1 MDLSRIPELS
11 RKADALFKAVED
23 RLDEQFFH
31 EISRYRSRSVSFGR
45 ALKDPDLDFD
55 LIDLGSFVS
64 LFADDE
70 PELSGSVT
78 EALNSAVV
86 YSRSTPDAASGLSV
100 YHPYYNKAEYA
111 SAWND
116 PGIPGSFSDGY
127 MRYLNRFC
135 SFLLGG
141 SRTSWAL
148 DKPAVRF
155 SGSGQATQMVS
166 ARLSEEQMVALDH
179 AELLLLKTHDMY
191 ADNEQY
197 ECVYRT
203 GEVSLSDDGILSASY
218 GGEGLYLVDESGAPL
233 VGPIGFHADKNG
245 DITLMLRFLDGI
257 DFLFS
262 PSYDVMITGRINDGT
277 REMEIMDYETIDPN
291 TGELTA
297 RIPIEDMIEEGM
309 FKSIAVYSIPRVFPS
324 EGEEIPGFDQ
334 WRIQS
339 DMLYGWMVRMPE
351 KLHLRYLNMAMDG
364 TDGLYYAVFQMTDTQ
379 NTAHCTPPI
388 PLSFSDEETVVL
400 SSGHDDAEICPIHCS
415 ATYNRNTKQLRLQ
428 LKSVNSRD
436 TKMTVEV
443 GGILLNDTNF
453 VSIQDVFTL
462 APGKTK
468 ISNIEIPEA
477 CFSGITRL
485 ESISLSYTIDRGEE
499 RLLRL
504 GLSLEIEPGES
515 TALAVCEQ
523 SGMRISLLS
532 LRRGITGEIDMDLA
546 LEATENKA
554 NQREISAFSLNGLLF
569 YGNETLS
576 AEPGKT
582 VYQNVRFPVDIGSH
596 MLVTPDLPGESDVLI
611 ASGTEYFDQLTLYLD
626 NGEAIRF
633 RFRDPV
639 QLCKKGKAEEKDG
652 QFTLLDT
659 DDLTVTADY
668 IRCWQDNRH
677 DNIRRAL
684 LLRVK
689 IHNIS
694 DEDFRITADGM
705 LDAETSKICILPDYP
720 LSELR
725 PLTVFADT
733 EYSTW
738 IMLYDNHADR
748 AISRAVLNFQIGN
761 MCSSCTLSFADGLL
775 PSEKGA
781 YADICPPKTDF
792 Y

>member
-1 MDLSRIPELS
+1 MDER
-11 RKADALFKAVED
+11 
-23 RLDEQFFH
+23 FFH
-31 EISRYRSRSVSFGR
+31 EISRYRTRSVSFGR
-45 ALKDPDLDFD
+45 AAEDAALDFD
-55 LIDLGSFVS
+55 LIDLGSFVG
-64 LFADDE
+64 LFAGDE
-70 PELSGSVT
+70 PELSSSVT

-141 SRTSWAL
+141 SRTSWVL

-166 ARLSEEQMVALDH
+166 ARLSEEQMAALDH
-179 AELLLLKTHDMY
+179 AELLPLKTHDMY

-262 PSYDVMITGRINDGT
+262 HQSYDVMITGRINDGT
-277 REMEIMDYETIDPN
+277 REMEIIDYETIDPN

-379 NTAHCTPPI
+379 NIAHCTPPL
-388 PLSFSDEETVVL
+388 PLSFPDEETVVL

-415 ATYNRNTKQLRLQ
+415 AAYSRKTKQLRLQ
-428 LKSVNSRD
+428 LESVNSRD
-436 TKMTVEV
+436 KEMTVGI
-443 GGILLNDTNF
+443 GGFLLNDTNF
-453 VSIQDVFTL
+453 VSIQDVFTI
-462 APGKTK
+462 APGKAR
-468 ISNIEIPEA
+468 ISGVEIPEA

-485 ESISLSYTIDRGEE
+485 ESISLSYTIDGGKEKW
-499 RLLRL
+499 LRL
-504 GLSLEIEPGES
+504 GLDLEIEPGES

-523 SGMRISLLS
+523 SGMRISLL
-532 LRRGITGEIDMDLA
+532 
-546 LEATENKA
+546 N
-554 NQREISAFSLNGLLF
+554 
-569 YGNETLS
+569 TLS
-576 AEPGKT
+576 K
-582 VYQNVRFPVDIGSH
+582 NVQDEI
-596 MLVTPDLPGESDVLI
+596 I
-611 ASGTEYFDQLTLYLD
+611 ANTI
-626 NGEAIRF
+626 NGMRN
-633 RFRDPV
+633 
-639 QLCKKGKAEEKDG
+639 
-652 QFTLLDT
+652 
-659 DDLTVTADY
+659 DY
-668 IRCWQDNRH
+668 
-677 DNIRRAL
+677 
-684 LLRVK
+684 
-689 IHNIS
+689 
-694 DEDFRITADGM
+694 
-705 LDAETSKICILPDYP
+705 
-720 LSELR
+720 
-725 PLTVFADT
+725 
-733 EYSTW
+733 
-738 IMLYDNHADR
+738 
-748 AISRAVLNFQIGN
+748 
-761 MCSSCTLSFADGLL
+761 SF
-775 PSEKGA
+775 
-781 YADICPPKTDF
+781 
-792 Y
+792 